1 MKLTKADIETL
12 RACDDWKA
20 TFEVMTI
27 RKLRNSAATY
37 REVQRRI
44 DALRRKGLLEFGK
57 PNTTYR
63 LTEAGRAAL
72 GRSEG

>member
-20 TFEVMTI
+20 TFEVMAI
-27 RKLRNSAATY
+27 RRLRNTAATY
-37 REVQRRI
+37 RSVQKRV
-44 DALRRKGLLEFGK
+44 DMLLRRGLLKFGK

-63 LTEAGRAAL
+63 ITEAGRKAL
-72 GRSEG
+72 EETK

>member
-20 TFEVMTI
+20 TFEVMAI
-27 RKLRNSAATY
+27 RRLRNTAATY
-37 REVQRRI
+37 RSVQKRV
-44 DALRRKGLLEFGK
+44 DMLLRRGLLKFGK

-63 LTEAGRAAL
+63 ITDAGRKAL
-72 GRSEG
+72 EETK

>member
-20 TFEVMTI
+20 TFEVMAI
-27 RKLRNSAATY
+27 RRLRNTAATY
-37 REVQRRI
+37 RSVQKRV
-44 DALRRKGLLEFGK
+44 DMLLRRGLLKFGK

-63 LTEAGRAAL
+63 ITEAGRAAL
-72 GRSEG
+72 EEAK

>member
-20 TFEVMTI
+20 TFEVMAI
-27 RKLRNSAATY
+27 RRLQNTAATY
-37 REVQRRI
+37 MSLQKRV
-44 DALRRKGLLEFGK
+44 DMLLRRGLLKFGK

-63 LTEAGRAAL
+63 ITEAGRAAL
-72 GRSEG
+72 EEAK